1 MKRHL
6 LTSGLVLLL
15 GSGSA
20 FALAALQIDAPS
32 GTLAAGTRLAEM
44 DDREQAERHQRGGAD
59 DGPGH
64 DAGDD
69 HGRGGHGADDGPDH
83 DAGDD
88 HGSGGHG
95 ADDGPG
101 HDVGDDHG
109 EHGEHGHGEGG
120 EGEGGDD

>member
-69 HGRGGHGADDGPDH
+69 HG
-83 DAGDD
+83 
-88 HGSGGHG
+88 SGGHG

-101 HDVGDDHG
+101 HDAGDDHG